1 MPKVTE
7 LNSGTPSK
15 NDIMIFDGT
24 NGTKKFPFSDLALT
38 MLKTANHSS
47 AGFHNSI
54 YRGVNLKTHW
64 GLTTDSAVVNKVSTN
79 INNGT
84 FEDLFIGDYFDVT
97 INTSLGGTETVTCVI
112 AGFDIYM
119 HCGDWEN
126 GITRHHAVIVPKDCF
141 KTTAAMNSSN
151 TTAGGYKGSD
161 MYQNV
166 LPIYASA
173 LQTAL
178 NNKIINHR
186 ELLSKSMNANTPSG
200 AYSAWNGASSEW
212 EWTESLIELM
222 SEPEV
227 YGTRVLSSSFY
238 DVGIA
243 KSQLPL
249 FRLNPGMIQAN
260 RTGAGRQWYWLKA
273 VANSTRFCD
282 VGSNGDASSGSAS
295 HSDGVRPRFLIG

>member
-7 LNSGTPSK
+7 LNTGTPSK
-15 NDIMIFDGT
+15 NDVLLFDGT
-24 NGTKKFPFSDLALT
+24 NGTKKFPFSELALT
-38 MLKTANHSS
+38 LLKTANHSS

-64 GLTTDSAVVNKVSTN
+64 GLSTDSAVVNKVSAN
-79 INNGT
+79 ISNGT

-112 AGFDIYM
+112 AGFDVYLN
-119 HCGDWEN
+119 CGWEAAL
-126 GITRHHAVIVPKDCF
+126 TQHHAVIVPKNCF
-141 KTTAAMNSSN
+141 KTTSAMNSSN
-151 TTAGGYKGSD
+151 TTSGGYKGSA

-186 ELLSKSMNANTPSG
+186 EILSKSMNANTPSG
-200 AYSAWNGASSEW
+200 AYSAWNGASSDW
-212 EWTESLIELM
+212 EWTDSLIELM
-222 SEPEV
+222 SESEV
-227 YGTRVLSSSFY
+227 YGCRVLSSSFY

-273 VANSTRFCD
+273 VANSTNFCD
-282 VGSNGDASSGSAS
+282 VYSSGYATSYGAGDS
-295 HSDGVRPRFLIG
+295 HGVRPRFLIG

>member
-64 GLTTDSAVVNKVSTN
+64 GLTTDSAVINKVSTN

-97 INTSLGGTETVTCVI
+97 IDTSLGGTEVVTCVI
-112 AGFDIYM
+112 AGFDIYLN
-119 HCGDWEN
+119 CGD
-126 GITRHHAVIVPKDCF
+126 TALTQHHAVIVPKNCF
-141 KTTAAMNSSN
+141 KTTSAMNSSN
-151 TTAGGYKGSD
+151 TTANGYKGSA

-166 LPIYASA
+166 LPVYASA

-178 NNKIINHR
+178 NNKIISHR
-186 ELLSKSMNANTPSG
+186 EILSKSMNSNTPSG
-200 AYSAWNGASSEW
+200 AYSAWNGASSDW
-212 EWTESLIELM
+212 EWTDSLIELM

-249 FRLNPGMIQAN
+249 FGLNPGMIQAN
-260 RTGAGRQWYWLKA
+260 RTGAGRQWYWLKT
-273 VANSTRFCD
+273 V
-282 VGSNGDASSGSAS
+282 ASSTNFCYVSDDGHADCYGAS
-295 HSDGVRPRFLIG
+295 FSGGVRPRFLIG

>member
-64 GLTTDSAVVNKVSTN
+64 GLTTDSAVINKVSTN

-97 INTSLGGTETVTCVI
+97 IDTSLGGTEVVTCVI
-112 AGFDIYM
+112 AGFDIYLN
-119 HCGDWEN
+119 CGD
-126 GITRHHAVIVPKDCF
+126 TALTQHHAVIVPKNCF
-141 KTTAAMNSSN
+141 KTTSAMNSSN
-151 TTAGGYKGSD
+151 TTANGYKGSA

-166 LPIYASA
+166 LPVYASA

-178 NNKIINHR
+178 NNKIISHR
-186 ELLSKSMNANTPSG
+186 EILSKSMNSNTPSG
-200 AYSAWNGASSEW
+200 AYSAWNGASSDW
-212 EWTESLIELM
+212 EWTDSLIELM

-249 FRLNPGMIQAN
+249 FGLNPGMIQAN
-260 RTGAGRQWYWLKA
+260 RTGAGRQWYWLKT
-273 VANSTRFCD
+273 VASSASFCGVD
-282 VGSNGDASSGSAS
+282 GYGFASYNYASGSN
-295 HSDGVRPRFLIG
+295 GVRPRFLIG